1 MKRHLLSLFI
11 AAALMPAAA
20 LAAEPATAASPD
32 NAAKSEAAR
41 AEIDRLVQR
50 IEELSAQVADGDDVQ
65 IRVIR
70 RDGRPRVGVGIVM
83 APRDKNG
90 VRIAAV
96 TPGGPAD
103 KAGLKADDIIRSV
116 HGKAV
121 TRPEDLAEALRGVQK
136 GQAVNIGY
144 LRDGKTAS
152 AAVIADTIR
161 RAMLFSG
168 TDAPW
173 SPEAPQHK
181 RMHVVIDP
189 DIQVEIVRAQKEMAR
204 AHHEAGRAH
213 AEAAHARAMAPCPPD
228 SEDCDMPALMQAFRW
243 HGLNLASVDA
253 KLGRYFGTDHGVL
266 VVSGGPE
273 LSGLEPGDVIQS
285 VAGQAVRSP
294 RDAMRALREPEA
306 GSQVNVELLRD
317 RKLRR
322 VDITV
327 PATPPMRW
335 FAPSPPPA
343 PPAPPMPPTPAVA
356 PTPPAPPAPP
366 APPPH
371 DES

>member
-11 AAALMPAAA
+11 AAALTPAAA
-20 LAAEPATAASPD
+20 FAAEPATAASPD

-50 IEELSAQVADGDDVQ
+50 IEELSTQVADGDDVQ
-65 IRVIR
+65 ISVIR
-70 RDGRPRVGVGIVM
+70 RHGPPRVGVGIVM
-83 APRDKNG
+83 APSDEAG

-96 TPGGPAD
+96 TPEGPAG
-103 KAGLKADDIIRSV
+103 KAGLRAGDVLVSV
-116 HGKAV
+116 DGKAINARQAAAIEQARELLGHLDRGQRV
-121 TRPEDLAEALRGVQK
+121 AL
-136 GQAVNIGY
+136 GY
-144 LRDGKTAS
+144 RRDGKAATAT
-152 AAVIADTIR
+152 VTADTIR
-161 RAMLFSG
+161 RAMFFSG

-173 SPEAPQHK
+173 SPES
-181 RMHVVIDP
+181 RRLERTHVVIDP
-189 DIQVEIVRAQKEMAR
+189 TIEVEIARAQKEMAR

-213 AEAAHARAMAPCPPD
+213 AEAARARAMAPCPPD
-228 SEDCDMPALMQAFRW
+228 SEDCDMPALVQAFRW
-243 HGLNLASVDA
+243 NGLNLASVDA

-285 VAGQAVRSP
+285 VAGQAVRTP

-306 GSQVNVELLRD
+306 GSQVNVELLRG

-327 PATPPMRW
+327 PAAPPVRW
-335 FAPSPPPA
+335 FAPPPA
-343 PPAPPMPPTPAVA
+343 PPAPPAPPVPPSPA
-356 PTPPAPPAPP
+356 APPAPP